1 MEMSNNPRCGK
12 DLGQVFVKKVE
23 NFTKEEKK
31 RIKNLFAYNSRDSL
45 YKGDQPVTDIKTQI
59 Y

>member
-1 MEMSNNPRCGK
+1 MANNPRSGK

-45 YKGDQPVTDIKTQI
+45 YKGGQPVTDIKTQM

>member
-1 MEMSNNPRCGK
+1 MANNPRSGK

-45 YKGDQPVTDIKTQI
+45 YKEGQPVTDIKTQM